1 MVVVVLLVVA
11 GLAVAGVFS
20 SGSKPHTI
28 GTTTGPATTTSPGRT
43 TTTAKPPAASGVA
56 APTATSKPGDSGA
69 QVKQLQRALAQLGDA
84 PGKIDGD
91 YGPLTQAAVVRF
103 QKASKLVTDGIFG
116 PLTLNALKTA
126 LQKNG

>member
-1 MVVVVLLVVA
+1 MVVVLLVVA
-11 GLAVAGVFS
+11 GLALAGVFS
-20 SGSKPHTI
+20 SGSKPRTI
-28 GTTTGPATTTSPGRT
+28 GTTTSPATTTTRT
-43 TTTAKPPAASGVA
+43 TTTAKSPATSGVA

-103 QKASKLVTDGIFG
+103 QKASKLVTDGVFG

-126 LQKNG
+126 LRKNG